1 MFFLFSLDMFIYNE
15 DYLMKKIIP
24 MLSAAFLF
32 FGCATNSMVTES
44 KLMKERIVV
53 YGAFKAEYAGKITF
67 KEDKR
72 CDVNNFIHHA
82 RVKEG
87 MDKVVDILMEEST
100 SGASYSCTYWGIGLK
115 YKPMDVNETARWES
129 AMSQLGSES
138 DTEKPSSADSNGS
151 SFSYVD
157 TMHNFPATPPEP
169 VYPAGV
175 PK

>member
-1 MFFLFSLDMFIYNE
+1 MFIYNE
-15 DYLMKKIIP
+15 GYLMKKSFL
-24 MLSAAFLF
+24 MLSAAFLL
-32 FGCATNSMVTES
+32 FGCATNSTISES

-53 YGAFKAEYAGKITF
+53 YSAFKAEYAGKITF

-87 MDKVVDILMEEST
+87 MDKVVDILMEESV

-115 YKPMDVNETARWES
+115 YKPMDVNEAARWES
-129 AMSQLGSES
+129 AMSQLGSEES
-138 DTEKPSSADSNGS
+138 TQKPDNADANAS
-151 SFSYVD
+151 SFTYV
-157 TMHNFPATPPEP
+157 EP
-169 VYPAGV
+169 VNTMRPANPESTLPPGF